1 MFELPPSLLEVC
13 YYSYFFTTYST
24 VYSYLCTL
32 GEAEGHTCGSQ
43 LLSLV
48 VDKTYL
54 RSDLPSSDMP
64 TDRQKLMTSN
74 TVTDNRHRVTMQPK
88 DASAYHISTKATAR
102 VAALDRI
109 YANVPTCMMDQHT
122 GHPYPYTRERHRSTG
137 TPADF
142 HHRRRQR

>member
-43 LLSLV
+43 LLPLV

-54 RSDLPSSDMP
+54 RSRYQQSFHKLIATLRFASTITGPSALSSVGFDSL
-64 TDRQKLMTSN
+64 K
-74 TVTDNRHRVTMQPK
+74 
-88 DASAYHISTKATAR
+88 ST
-102 VAALDRI
+102 
-109 YANVPTCMMDQHT
+109 
-122 GHPYPYTRERHRSTG
+122 
-137 TPADF
+137 
-142 HHRRRQR
+142 